1 VKSKQG
7 SGVCLGNRREKVE
20 ENDDIW
26 EHFREYI
33 DVWGRDL
40 GMKETRRGRE
50 SSRKIFERGARSG

>member
-1 VKSKQG
+1 
-7 SGVCLGNRREKVE
+7 LGNRREKVE

>member
-1 VKSKQG
+1 VESKQG

>member
-1 VKSKQG
+1 VESKQG

-50 SSRKIFERGARSG
+50 SARKIFERGARSG